1 MINAAGRLIGTLS
14 RLYGISV
21 STSTVKGHRDHPG
34 QSTTCPGDNLRARI
48 GDIISDRPLE
58 HARRRLSCA
67 RPRAVA
73 RPERRQLPPH
83 VRRHLRRSG
92 VLGEL
97 PVLRR
102 RVAQPRR
109 VRRLLV
115 RRGERRARL
124 QRRCAS
130 TAPAPAPAPSAP
142 AGASCRHTYGGRYA
156 NTACS
161 ASYQCCDGTWR
172 TRGACGSCFCVE
184 SSGETGCGT

>member
-48 GDIISDRPLE
+48 GDIISIGRSSTLGGGSP
-58 HARRRLSCA
+58 APAPAPSPAPSGGSC
-67 RPRAVA
+67 
-73 RPERRQLPPH
+73 
-83 VRRHLRRSG
+83 RHTYGGTYGDQACSASYQCCDGAWRSRG
-92 VLGEL
+92 ACGGCSCVE
-97 PVLRR
+97 
-102 RVAQPRR
+102 AS
-109 VRRLLV
+109 
-115 RRGERRARL
+115 GERG
-124 QRRCAS
+124 CSEGAS